1 MLAPS
6 NIKVSI
12 DFDGTLDRE
21 SIQKYAKELIE
32 KGYEVWIVT
41 SRFGDNKKYQEFFQ
55 TSINVDITN
64 NDLKEAANSIG
75 IPEERIHFTN
85 MDDKWPFLKF
95 HDDFLWHIDDD
106 WIENKNILK
115 YTKTKAISS
124 LGANWK
130 SKCER
135 LIKKKLME

>member
-6 NIKVSI
+6 NIKISF
-12 DFDGTLDRE
+12 DFDGTLDRK
-21 SIQKYAKELIE
+21 SIQNYAKELIE

-41 SRFGDNKKYQEFFQ
+41 ARFGDNKKYQEFFQ

-64 NDLKEAANSIG
+64 NDLKEVANSLG

>member
-1 MLAPS
+1 
-6 NIKVSI
+6 
-12 DFDGTLDRE
+12 
-21 SIQKYAKELIE
+21 
-32 KGYEVWIVT
+32 
-41 SRFGDNKKYQEFFQ
+41 
-55 TSINVDITN
+55 
-64 NDLKEAANSIG
+64 
-75 IPEERIHFTN
+75 